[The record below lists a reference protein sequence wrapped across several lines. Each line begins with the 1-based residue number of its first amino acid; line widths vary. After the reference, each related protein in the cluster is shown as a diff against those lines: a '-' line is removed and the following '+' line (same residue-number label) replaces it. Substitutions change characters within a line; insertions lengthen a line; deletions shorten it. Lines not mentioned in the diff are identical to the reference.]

1 MHSNKRLTDERHRTI
16 VEAKTI
22 KEGDRSMGIDPF
34 KLRGTTFRE
43 GDEKVNLKEL
53 VPPLP
58 KDPTPKNFKVLLV
71 YPNHMMVNLLPTNIG
86 ILTTCLRQNGF
97 EVGLFDTTYYRT
109 AERAP
114 DEIRVENLQIRKF
127 SLEDF
132 GITFKPNHYLD
143 DFEQKVLDFKPD
155 LIGYSVVEDTWPQ
168 AVLMME
174 RVKHFRIATIVGG
187 VFPTLAP
194 DYVANDPNV
203 DMLCVGEGE
212 RALIDLCYKMW
223 RKENYSNVS
232 NLWVRRNGS
241 WIKNLIGSPV
251 ALDDVPF
258 SDWTLFEKE
267 RFYRPMQGKIFRMV
281 PVETDRGCPYT
292 CRFCE
297 APSIVGLYRDNT
309 GLHYFRRKSWDLVK
323 EELESYIEK
332 YRAQYIY
339 FNAETFLAMSD
350 HDFDHFIEIYSKIKL
365 PFWMQTR
372 IETLSEYRIQK
383 LEEVNCNRISIGLE
397 HGNAEFR
404 KKVVGKS
411 FSNQAIIDVF
421 KILDKYSIPVTINN
435 MLGFPGETR
444 ELIFDTIE
452 LNRELGTDSINAF
465 YFMPYRGTAMRVEC
479 EEKGYITEESQTKGL
494 MSGPIMTMPQL
505 PNDELLGLV
514 RTFSLYVKF
523 PIEEWPEIRIAEK
536 FDDEGNAKFAE
547 MSKRYYER
555 FFDHDFKRTK
565 KACFTTSIYRT
576 ARKETEDIAPA

>member
-1 MHSNKRLTDERHRTI
+1 MT
-16 VEAKTI
+16 
-22 KEGDRSMGIDPF
+22 IDPF
-34 KLRGTTFRE
+34 KLRGTTFQE

-53 VPPLP
+53 VQSLP
-58 KDPTPKNFKVLLV
+58 KDPTPKDFKVLLV

-109 AERAP
+109 AERTP
-114 DEIRVENLQIRKF
+114 DEIRVENLQVRKF
-127 SLEDF
+127 NLEEF

-143 DFEQKVLDFKPD
+143 DFEQKVRDFKPD

-174 RVKHFRIATIVGG
+174 RVQHLRIPTIVGG
-187 VFPTLAP
+187 VLSTLAP
-194 DYVANDPNV
+194 EHVSKHPCV

-212 RALIDLCYKMW
+212 HALIDLCYKMW
-223 RKENYSNVS
+223 RKEDYSTVQ
-232 NLWVRRNGS
+232 NLWVRKNGAF
-241 WIKNLIGSPV
+241 IKNPIGPPI

-297 APSIVGLYRDNT
+297 APSIVGIYREHT
-309 GLHYFRRKSWDLVK
+309 GLHYFRRKSWELVK
-323 EELESYIEK
+323 EEIELYMAK
-332 YRAQYIY
+332 YNAEYIY

-350 HDFDHFIEIYSKIKL
+350 ADFERFIEIYSKIKL
-365 PFWMQTR
+365 PFWIQTR
-372 IETLSEYRIQK
+372 VETLSEYRVQK

-397 HGNAEFR
+397 HGNPEFR
-404 KKVVGKS
+404 KKVVGKG

-421 KILDKYSIPVTINN
+421 KVLDKYSVPVTINN

-452 LNRELGTDSINAF
+452 LNRELNTDSINAF
-465 YFMPYRGTAMRVEC
+465 YFMPYRGTSMRTEC

-494 MSGPIMTMPQL
+494 MSGPIMNMPQL
-505 PNDELLGLV
+505 GNDELLGLV

-523 PIEEWPEIRIAEK
+523 PKEEWPDIRIAEK
-536 FDDEGNAKFAE
+536 FDEEGNSKFAKL
-547 MSKRYYER
+547 SKRYYER
-555 FFDHDFKRTK
+555 FFDHDFKQSK
-565 KACFTTSIYRT
+565 KACFTTSIYR
-576 ARKETEDIAPA
+576 RPRQETEDIAPA